1 MGYLLA
7 TCRGRFL
14 SSWAKRPRD
23 FPLRHWDASRRS
35 GRKSMPSW
43 EIFRAQPAAYRDTV
57 LPRNIKV
64 RLAVEAA
71 ASLGW
76 CEWVGEGATIG
87 LSRFGASAPY
97 PENFR
102 HLGFTVE
109 NVVQEAQRLL

>member
-1 MGYLLA
+1 
-7 TCRGRFL
+7 
-14 SSWAKRPRD
+14 
-23 FPLRHWDASRRS
+23 
-35 GRKSMPSW
+35 MPSW

-87 LSRFGASAPY
+87 LSRFGASA
-97 PENFR
+97 
-102 HLGFTVE
+102 
-109 NVVQEAQRLL
+109 

>member
-1 MGYLLA
+1 
-7 TCRGRFL
+7 
-14 SSWAKRPRD
+14 
-23 FPLRHWDASRRS
+23 
-35 GRKSMPSW
+35 MPSW